1 MKKDKPFSS
10 GLLLRCRSLVDM
22 LGERRLVTD
31 ELLLEL
37 LINLLSG
44 RLLSPLFDSG
54 ERVTEVPR
62 RLSTTGLKCIESLLK
77 LLSTSFFRLLVE
89 LFSLIEEFFFDVGEG
104 EAED

>member
-54 ERVTEVPR
+54 ERATELPR
-62 RLSTTGLKCIESLLK
+62 RLSTTGLVCIESLLK